1 MFVHYYMT
9 PNPLTIFQ
17 EVSVDE
23 AYEIL
28 QEHHFRHLP
37 VVDHDGVLRGMI
49 TDRDLRSACPSSILT
64 GEDRR
69 KIMDKVSG
77 TPVSTIMS
85 ENFVSLQV
93 VSTLDDALL
102 LFTTRSIG
110 ALPVVDSDSRVVGIF
125 SLNDMM
131 GAYRSLFGLGEKGS
145 MLVAIQDTGE
155 ADLLSTLVQALE
167 EKKIVCTRLVRSR
180 GKEGR
185 EPAAVYLRVNTF
197 NLSSVHKVVENAG
210 LHLLAPGWNDTE
222 DRS

>member
-1 MFVHYYMT
+1 MFIHYYMT
-9 PNPLTIFQ
+9 PEPLTIFQ
-17 EVSVDE
+17 EVPVDE

-37 VVDHDGVLRGMI
+37 VVDNNGVLRGMV

-64 GEDRR
+64 GEDRK
-69 KIMDKVSG
+69 KIMDQVSG

-85 ENFVSLQV
+85 EDFVSLQV

-102 LFTTRSIG
+102 LFTSRSIG
-110 ALPVVDSDSRVVGIF
+110 ALPVVDSAGRVVGIF

-131 GAYRSLFGLGEKGS
+131 AAYRSLFGLGEKGS
-145 MLVAIQDTGE
+145 MLVAIEDTGDV
-155 ADLLSTLVQALE
+155 DLLSRLVQALE
-167 EKKIVCTRLVRSR
+167 EKKIEFTRLVRSR
-180 GKEGR
+180 GTEGR

-210 LHLLAPGWNDTE
+210 LHLLAPGWNE
-222 DRS
+222 KEGRA